1 MISVGGV
8 LHKHTVLNICI
19 PILEEFA
26 AANYLKHLNVR
37 SEEKSHLCTVCG
49 KSFFS
54 QLNVLKLHQKRHIDV
69 KNHVCFKCE
78 KTFGT
83 DAEMK
88 RHQRIHIVKDS

>member
-1 MISVGGV
+1 MFIQKRSLICV
-8 LHKHTVLNICI
+8 LCAERV
-19 PILEEFA
+19 
-26 AANYLKHLNVR
+26 
-37 SEEKSHLCTVCG
+37 
-49 KSFFS
+49 FS

>member
-1 MISVGGV
+1 MYFVQ
-8 LHKHTVLNICI
+8 K
-19 PILEEFA
+19 E
-26 AANYLKHLNVR
+26 
-37 SEEKSHLCTVCG
+37 
-49 KSFFS
+49 FFS

-88 RHQRIHIVKDS
+88 RHQRIHIVKNSLPDEVFTL

>member
-1 MISVGGV
+1 MYCVW
-8 LHKHTVLNICI
+8 K
-19 PILEEFA
+19 E
-26 AANYLKHLNVR
+26 
-37 SEEKSHLCTVCG
+37 
-49 KSFFS
+49 FFS